1 MICLLMP
8 VSILAILRFW
18 LNIRKEPVEANELSS
33 RVARNRLLTCYLGL
47 AKITRM
53 VVLGLSST

>member
-8 VSILAILRFW
+8 VSILDRLRFW
-18 LNIRKEPVEANELSS
+18 LNMWKEPVEANELSN
-33 RVARNRLLTCYLGL
+33 RGARNRLLTCYLGL

-53 VVLGLSST
+53 VVLELSST